1 MDFKRGISQIAF
13 IFLIFVVI
21 SSGYVS
27 NVLSCQMQN
36 MLKYNLFA
44 RHIIGIV
51 MVFVFIMLDGGW
63 DFDSERANQA
73 STDWSTG
80 NTVNTLGYAFMIYVL
95 FLLSSKSRLIP
106 NLLFFTIVFILYF
119 TNTYRS
125 YIYDRDE
132 INSKLNDE
140 IMNFEY
146 ILLTL
151 ACIVLV
157 YGFID
162 YVIYQKRLR
171 GPTFDWSKFML
182 GVTRCEHI

>member
-27 NVLSCQMQN
+27 NILSCQMQN

-51 MVFVFIMLDGGW
+51 MVFVFIMLEGGW
-63 DFDSERANQA
+63 DFDKERENLA
-73 STDWSTG
+73 SNDWSTG
-80 NTVNTLGYAFMIYVL
+80 NTVNTLGYSFIIYML

-106 NLLFFTIVFILYF
+106 NLLFFTLVFILYF
-119 TNTYRS
+119 TNTYRA
-125 YIYDRDE
+125 YIYEREE
-132 INSKLNDE
+132 IDSKYNDE

-146 ILLTL
+146 ILLIL
-151 ACIVLV
+151 ASIVLV

-171 GPTFDWSKFML
+171 GPTFDWGKFML